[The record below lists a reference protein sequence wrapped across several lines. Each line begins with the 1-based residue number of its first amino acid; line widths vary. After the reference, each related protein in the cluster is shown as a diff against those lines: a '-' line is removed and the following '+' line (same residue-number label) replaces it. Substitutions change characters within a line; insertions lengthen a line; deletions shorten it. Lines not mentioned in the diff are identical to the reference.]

1 MVEPRRL
8 LEQLGAG
15 LERDLLISGSTE
27 RAPLATRRRLE
38 GAILG
43 AAPLACAVVA
53 PPEAAAL
60 AGGSAGAPSTSAL
73 FAAAAKWLA
82 IGVFAG
88 GTLSSAAAGVAASL
102 AGPGPEL
109 YALSSV
115 ARHVAD
121 ATSRMKAARGPQ
133 DPDAAARAP
142 EAKPRQTALR
152 RPSGTVFIGPPAT
165 TTGRANSPDPNGAA
179 RASTS
184 ER

>member
-8 LEQLGAG
+8 LEQLGRG

-27 RAPLATRRRLE
+27 RAPLAARRRLE

-43 AAPLACAVVA
+43 AAPLACAVAA
-53 PPEAAAL
+53 PPEAAAI

-82 IGVFAG
+82 IGVLAG
-88 GTLSSAAAGVAASL
+88 GTLSSAAAGVAAGAEAQL
-102 AGPGPEL
+102 H
-109 YALSSV
+109 ALPSV
-115 ARHVAD
+115 SRHVSN

-133 DPDAAARAP
+133 DPEAAARAP
-142 EAKPRQTALR
+142 EAKPRQTAVR

-165 TTGRANSPDPNGAA
+165 TNGRANSRDPNGAA

>member
-8 LEQLGAG
+8 VEQLGSG

-27 RAPLATRRRLE
+27 RAPLAARRRLE
-38 GAILG
+38 GAILV
-43 AAPLACAVVA
+43 ATPLACSVVA
-53 PPEAAAL
+53 PPEAATL
-60 AGGSAGAPSTSAL
+60 AGGSAGAPSTTAL

-88 GTLSSAAAGVAASL
+88 GTLSSAAAEVAAFL
-102 AGPGPEL
+102 PGAGPEL
-109 YALSSV
+109 DALPSV
-115 ARHVAD
+115 SRHVAN
-121 ATSRMKAARGPQ
+121 ATTRMKAARGRH
-133 DPDAAARAP
+133 DPEAAVRAP
-142 EAKPRQTALR
+142 ETKPTQTTAR

-165 TTGRANSPDPNGAA
+165 TTGRANSRDPNDPA

>member
-8 LEQLGAG
+8 LEHLGSG
-15 LERDLLISGSTE
+15 FERDLLISGSTE
-27 RAPLATRRRLE
+27 RAPVAARRRLE

-43 AAPLACAVVA
+43 AAALACPVVA
-53 PPEAAAL
+53 PPEAVAF
-60 AGGSAGAPSTSAL
+60 AGGSAGAPSTTAL

-102 AGPGPEL
+102 AGAGSEL
-109 YALSSV
+109 YALPSV
-115 ARHVAD
+115 SRYVAN

-133 DPDAAARAP
+133 DPEAAARGP
-142 EAKPRQTALR
+142 EAKPRQTAVR
-152 RPSGTVFIGPPAT
+152 RPSGTVFIGPAAT
-165 TTGRANSPDPNGAA
+165 TTGRANSRDPNGAA

>member
-8 LEQLGAG
+8 LEQLGSG

-27 RAPLATRRRLE
+27 RAPVAARGRLE

-43 AAPLACAVVA
+43 AAPLACGVAA
-53 PPEAAAL
+53 PPEAAL
-60 AGGSAGAPSTSAL
+60 AGGSAGAPSTTAL

-88 GTLSSAAAGVAASL
+88 GTLSSAAVGVAASL
-102 AGPGPEL
+102 PGAGPEL
-109 YALSSV
+109 YARPSV
-115 ARHVAD
+115 SRQVAN

-133 DPDAAARAP
+133 DPETGAPAP

-152 RPSGTVFIGPPAT
+152 RPSGAVFIGPPAT
-165 TTGRANSPDPNGAA
+165 TTGRANSRDPNDPG